1 MKLLIATLV
10 LSAIGLGSAAIQY
23 NHGILHSAYPVKV
36 FDAFQTVDEENVDSL
51 DENSEIQELTAVTA
65 QLDPLVAKLLTQLAK
80 VGIDVLGPLLTQLG
94 KAGIKVG
101 SRLVKQIVNCG
112 VCGKCVANEES
123 TELLTGGPGEHAKLM
138 AIVEVME
145 SINAAEQKLNELNLK
160 LMKDN
165 RVAEAEFI
173 DWVSGAIKKAIGK
186 LRDAVKFVKNTAKKV
201 LCEK

>member
-10 LSAIGLGSAAIQY
+10 LSVLGLASAAIQY
-23 NHGILHSAYPVKV
+23 NHGIPHSIYPMKF
-36 FDAFQTVDEENVDSL
+36 FDAFQAVDEGNVESL
-51 DENSEIQELTAVTA
+51 DEDSEIQELSAVAA

-123 TELLTGGPGEHAKLM
+123 TELLSGGEHAKLM

-145 SINAAEQKLNELNLK
+145 SINAAEQKLNGLNLK

-165 RVAEAEFI
+165 RIAEAEFI
-173 DWVSGAIKKAIGK
+173 DWVSGAIKKAISK

>member
-1 MKLLIATLV
+1 MKLFIATLV
-10 LSAIGLGSAAIQY
+10 LSVLGLASAV
-23 NHGILHSAYPVKV
+23 NHGLAYPME
-36 FDAFQTVDEENVDSL
+36 FLDALKMVDEGNVESL
-51 DENSEIQELTAVTA
+51 DENSEIQELSAIVA

-112 VCGKCVANEES
+112 VCGKCVVSEES
-123 TELLTGGPGEHAKLM
+123 TELLAGGESAKLM

-145 SINAAEQKLNELNLK
+145 SINVAEQKLNELNLE
-160 LMKDN
+160 LVKDN
-165 RVAEAEFI
+165 HIAEAEFM
-173 DWVSGAIKKAIGK
+173 DWVSGAIKKAISK